1 MFLIFGASF
10 LILLSLTLV
19 ALRGLERLSSKKL
32 IPRAKVEE
40 YWMGEERR
48 LHLRFK
54 HDLEVEYNVEK
65 KPRLTNGRTLDIS
78 KGGMRLVLDEKLPNG
93 AIIDVKIQTPEKKI
107 IEVEGEVIWTKE
119 SGGRDAQGK
128 RFFHSGIKFIGIRE
142 PSGIHLAEY
151 INCLELQ
158 NKEG

>member
-10 LILLSLTLV
+10 LILLSLTLI

-32 IPRAKVEE
+32 KPRAKVEE
-40 YWMGEERR
+40 YWSGEERR
-48 LHLRFK
+48 QHLRFK

-78 KGGMRLVLDEKLPNG
+78 KGGMKLVLDEKLPNG
-93 AIIDVKIQTPEKKI
+93 AIINIKIQTPEKKM
-107 IEVEGEVIWTKE
+107 IEVEGRVIWTKE
-119 SGGRDAQGK
+119 SGGMDAQGK

-142 PSGIHLAEY
+142 PSGIYLAEY

>member
-10 LILLSLTLV
+10 LLLLSLTLV

-40 YWMGEERR
+40 YWSGGERR
-48 LHLRFK
+48 QYLRFK
-54 HDLEVEYNVEK
+54 HDLEVEYSVEK

-78 KGGMRLVLDEKLPNG
+78 KGGMKLLLDEKLPNG
-93 AIIDVKIQTPEKKI
+93 TIINVKIQTPEKKI
-107 IEVEGEVIWTKE
+107 IEVEGKVIWTKE
-119 SGGRDAQGK
+119 SEGRDSQGK

-142 PSGIHLAEY
+142 PSGIRLAEY
-151 INCLELQ
+151 INYLELQ
-158 NKEG
+158 NKED